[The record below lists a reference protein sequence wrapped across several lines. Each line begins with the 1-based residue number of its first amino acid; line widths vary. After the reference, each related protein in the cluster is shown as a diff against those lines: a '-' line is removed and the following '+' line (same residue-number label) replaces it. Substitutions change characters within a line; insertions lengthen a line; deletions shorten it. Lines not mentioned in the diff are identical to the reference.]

1 MEEKPEKYDI
11 IDNIDKICLFFR
23 CKSRNIQKVCFEE
36 GMKLIEENLDITNL
50 FINSYIIGKY
60 RNKLPVNKYIPISEE
75 NRKYFSSI
83 EEKIN
88 ELKTSSES
96 GVIK

>member
-1 MEEKPEKYDI
+1 MEEKPEKFDI

-36 GMKLIEENLDITNL
+36 GMKLLEENLDISNL
-50 FINSYIIGKY
+50 FINSYIVGK
-60 RNKLPVNKYIPISEE
+60 NKSVFPINKYVPISEE
-75 NRKYFSSI
+75 NRKHFSSI